1 VDKTGFRKDVLL
13 EMSDAD
19 ILKAMAGIQ
28 GYIDITPADFREVY
42 RAAFTHALDRMLTSI
57 KAADI
62 MSRPVHV
69 ARLGMD
75 LIQTA
80 TLLADNKISGAPV
93 VDERGRV
100 VGVVSE
106 KDFIKNMD
114 IENSG
119 SFMGVIVDCLK
130 NRGCLAGPMRV
141 KTIDDIMT
149 TPAIMAREDISVGEI
164 SALFM
169 EKRINRL
176 PIVDSE
182 EKAVGIV
189 ARSDMVNVYCMIG

>member
-1 VDKTGFRKDVLL
+1 VDKIGYKKDVFV

-19 ILKAMAGIQ
+19 VLKAMADMQ

-42 RAAFTHALDRMLTSI
+42 RAAFTHALQRMLSSI
-57 KAADI
+57 KAKNI
-62 MSRPVHV
+62 MSRPVQV
-69 ARLGMD
+69 VSQDMD
-75 LIQTA
+75 LARTA
-80 TLLADNKISGAPV
+80 TLLAEKKISGAPV
-93 VDERGRV
+93 VDEHGRV

-114 IENSG
+114 IGNSG
-119 SFMGVIVDCLK
+119 SFMGVIADCLK
-130 NRGCLAGPMRV
+130 NKECLARPMRA
-141 KTIDDIMT
+141 KTIRDIMT
-149 TPAIMAREDISVGEI
+149 APAITAREDISVGEI